1 MPALHPLRGYGITD
15 VLGAWHLYQAISGAG
30 NTFETFPDMKKQG
43 VIDAFEKLLPEKST
57 FEL

>member
-1 MPALHPLRGYGITD
+1 MCRDIPSQKHNMICINDTAETTD
-15 VLGAWHLYQAISGAG
+15 
-30 NTFETFPDMKKQG
+30 FEVKKQG